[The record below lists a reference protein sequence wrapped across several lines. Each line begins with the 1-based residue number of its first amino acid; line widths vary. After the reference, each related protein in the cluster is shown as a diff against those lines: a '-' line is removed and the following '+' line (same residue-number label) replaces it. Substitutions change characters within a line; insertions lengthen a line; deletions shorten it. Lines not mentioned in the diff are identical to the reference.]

1 MAPRPRET
9 LSCDEFLDLAAA
21 VALDAG
27 ASAEDVERVEAH
39 AAECPDCGA
48 QLDEFRET
56 AGALGLGVPQVEAP
70 LLVRS
75 QLRQAMQRE
84 PRPVLRRLAAWRPRV
99 SAAWVATAASLAVS
113 VMALGRVVVL
123 QGQVSDLQKNALA
136 MNDRAARYERVVD
149 VLTSDSLAIRPLRP
163 MAQDV
168 STRGMVYLDPT
179 TGMGM
184 VMCHGLPPIAQGH
197 AYQVWFVRGNERISG
212 GLLWPDQTGNGYTL
226 IRVPSD
232 LQSFDSLG
240 LTDEPGTGSAWPTSQ
255 RVVGT
260 SLKES
265 SQ

>member
-1 MAPRPRET
+1 MARRQHEALT
-9 LSCDEFLDLAAA
+9 CDDFLELAAS

-27 ASAEDVERVEAH
+27 ASDEDVQRVEAH

-56 AGALGLGVPQVEAP
+56 AGALGLGVVQVDPPPAVQAR
-70 LLVRS
+70 LL
-75 QLRQAMQRE
+75 QAVQRE
-84 PRPVLRRLAAWRPRV
+84 PRPILRRLGAWRPRV

-113 VMALGRVVVL
+113 VVALGRVVVL
-123 QGQVSDLQKNALA
+123 QGQVSDLHKNAVA
-136 MNDRAARYERVVD
+136 MSDRAARYERVVN
-149 VLTSDSLAIRPLRP
+149 VLTSDSLAVRPLRP
-163 MAQDV
+163 LAQDV
-168 STRGMVYLDPT
+168 STRGMVYMDPSSG
-179 TGMGM
+179 TGML
-184 VMCHGLPPIAQGH
+184 MCHNLPPIEQGH

-212 GLLWPDQTGNGYTL
+212 GMLWPDQTGNGYTL
-226 IRVPSD
+226 IRVPTD
-232 LQSFDSLG
+232 LQSFDSMG